1 MSHPVKTHK
10 QAAVPQCSHNKEERE
25 ETRDKEFS
33 CLSKHEVQIKTQR
46 SEHFLFREIKEF
58 LPNRPQTARL
68 GPHLSSTLTLSTS
81 SPQGCELSPL
91 LYSLYTY
98 NCTPTHPTNLIIK
111 SLITQQCL
119 GYKRAYRDKL
129 QTLTMW
135 CSENNLTLNITKT
148 NELIIDLRKHRRE
161 PPLFTNRAFINYVVC
176 GFLIFFWTDYRKKKH
191 IQQSCSSQ
199 KFHGPGAS
207 GAHSKLQ
214 TWPPS
219 SAGWRG
225 RFYRCWWDQ
234 HGKSPSSG
242 WHELRGTWQT
252 HTLLN
257 INSIWNTRSTCSWH
271 SGVGSYNIEHTS

>member
-1 MSHPVKTHK
+1 MLYVAFWS
-10 QAAVPQCSHNKEERE
+10 SSE
-25 ETRDKEFS
+25 
-33 CLSKHEVQIKTQR
+33 QIT
-46 SEHFLFREIKEF
+46 
-58 LPNRPQTARL
+58 
-68 GPHLSSTLTLSTS
+68 G
-81 SPQGCELSPL
+81 
-91 LYSLYTY
+91 
-98 NCTPTHPTNLIIK
+98 
-111 SLITQQCL
+111 
-119 GYKRAYRDKL
+119 
-129 QTLTMW
+129 
-135 CSENNLTLNITKT
+135 
-148 NELIIDLRKHRRE
+148 
-161 PPLFTNRAFINYVVC
+161 
-176 GFLIFFWTDYRKKKH
+176 KKH

-271 SGVGSYNIEHTS
+271 SGVGSYNIEHTSWRGVAGLRSSSGHPYSPASERFAWHDAWSRDKCRLCDLQYTTGTDKSALPSGTSHPSDLM